1 MLGLDPRPGPQPF
14 LNEVIIMPVQVLH
27 DGFCN
32 HGYRKPSSPGTM
44 YFEKEE
50 RCKLFMISGGWQED
64 LEVMVLNY
72 KSDVTDS
79 TSATAMFPLLSRSS

>member
-1 MLGLDPRPGPQPF
+1 
-14 LNEVIIMPVQVLH
+14 MPVQVLH
-27 DGFCN
+27 DDLCN
-32 HGYRKPSSPGTM
+32 RGYRKQGAAVIIKKKAFSPGTM

-64 LEVMVLNY
+64 LEVMVFNY

-79 TSATAMFPLLSRSS
+79 TSATAMFPPLSRTS